1 MSYVQLKYAE
11 VEHKPGSDEKTI
23 QGAPPVEYKEVW
35 HQ

>member
-11 VEHKPGSDEKTI
+11 VEHKPGSDEKNI
-23 QGAPPVEYKEVW
+23 HGAPQVEYKEVW